1 MSSNGDRPQ
10 MPRRRANDPRMPDP
24 ASQPVIQFPAGST
37 RRRGRNGRDRRR
49 TPTPDAPPTPT
60 QPRRQRRS
68 RWQNVAAAQ
77 SEPQS
82 SPLPSGVNPTQ
93 AQAMRSSTTT
103 VPPKRRTR
111 SAGRR
116 PPKPPLL
123 LVYLTRLVVLGV
135 GVAGIAGTTLSVW
148 NPALRANDTDSA
160 SESIGQGMISQTVS
174 QGSSQGEAKT
184 ALTPGQEL
192 GALKTQIQALA
203 SQMPGLS
210 LSSYLY
216 DLETHAYF
224 NVNGSSPI
232 PAASIIKIPVLVA
245 FLQDVDAGR
254 IRLDEPLA
262 MKESQIATGSGDMQ
276 DEPPGTVYTALET
289 ASWMIVNSDNTA
301 TNMLIDRLGG
311 AEKLNERFRSW
322 GMKSTQIRNP
332 LPDLEGTNTT
342 SPEDLVNL
350 MAQINKGELLS
361 LRSRDRMMAIMQRT
375 YTKTLIP
382 QGVGD
387 GALVSHKTGDIGAM
401 VGDAGLVDLPNGK
414 RYILVAMVQRPHNDG
429 RAQELIRLTSRAVY
443 DHLNVPLAPAKP
455 APEATDQGRNSGTS
469 N

>member
-24 ASQPVIQFPAGST
+24 ASQHVIQFPAGPT

-332 LPDLEGTNTT
+332 LPDLDGTNTT